1 MTTFSGTLLIC
12 STQYRITFM
21 DLQRQHCLKKTF
33 KQESL
38 ALFVQFYYV
47 NVTIVNNNVKMQ
59 QQHREWA

>member
-1 MTTFSGTLLIC
+1 
-12 STQYRITFM
+12 M